1 AIVDTCKYF
10 QHILLR
16 NYFTIITDNSSLK
29 TLLSK
34 PTNLLNNHQ
43 IHWIEILSP
52 FNFEILHIPSSKN
65 IIADTLSHLHEKDPS
80 PPTSSSNTPSSLP
93 IISDMNAEQYPYL
106 PDWDDMSDEKDE
118 TYQDHDF
125 TDDEVVTAFVDAVL
139 AGELDEFTEPDNEA
153 YEADEELDL
162 EIQPRISLD
171 MEDEHWFSNDLS
183 SFLTEAIEAS
193 VEEDPS
199 TRSLSSFSLEEFDTL
214 PPEQLALM
222 KSQGDLTP

>member
-1 AIVDTCKYF
+1 M
-10 QHILLR
+10 
-16 NYFTIITDNSSLK
+16 
-29 TLLSK
+29 
-34 PTNLLNNHQ
+34 P
-43 IHWIEILSP
+43 
-52 FNFEILHIPSSKN
+52 
-65 IIADTLSHLHEKDPS
+65 SHLHEKDPS
-80 PPTSSSNTPSSLP
+80 PLTSSSNTPSSPP

-106 PDWDDMSDEKDE
+106 PDWDDMSDEEDK

-171 MEDEHWFSNDLS
+171 MEDEYWSGNEPS

-193 VEEDPS
+193 VEENPS
-199 TRSLSSFSLEEFDTL
+199 TRPLSSFSPEEFSTFPL
-214 PPEQLALM
+214 EQLALM
-222 KSQGDLTP
+222 KSQDDLCYGGAIWHCTRTSELSRSIALTLQQRTR